1 MCTGSEKKRS
11 AWDTTRYLVPQP
23 MWLMGLVCMGGTL
36 VFTALADVQPILVIE
51 LIFTLALRA
60 PVCSGSWRW
69 SIRQEGHRNPTLT
82 GWIVALARRDLLIV
96 LLLVLSTA
104 LLEALSAD
112 GPLAVSQ
119 PALFIVDRLTSIAI
133 GIELFGEQ
141 INNSPLGT
149 AFEMLF
155 PVAMCAGWCSCPHG
169 CRPTWG
175 PEANAHPA
183 WSSPVMLRQAPYEQ
197 TGSGWECPC
206 TVRPMNMCE
215 RPGGFEQPDLRIKY
229 PLPHL

>member
-1 MCTGSEKKRS
+1 M
-11 AWDTTRYLVPQP
+11 
-23 MWLMGLVCMGGTL
+23 
-36 VFTALADVQPILVIE
+36 
-51 LIFTLALRA
+51 
-60 PVCSGSWRW
+60 
-69 SIRQEGHRNPTLT
+69 
-82 GWIVALARRDLLIV
+82 ALARRDLLIV

-155 PVAMCAGWCSCPHG
+155 PVAMCAGGAHVHMGAGPHG
-169 CRPTWG
+169 GPKQTLTPHGRRP
-175 PEANAHPA
+175 
-183 WSSPVMLRQAPYEQ
+183 
-197 TGSGWECPC
+197 
-206 TVRPMNMCE
+206 
-215 RPGGFEQPDLRIKY
+215 
-229 PLPHL
+229 

>member
-60 PVCSGSWRW
+60 PVCSDSWRW

-112 GPLAVSQ
+112 GPLAVAQ

-155 PVAMCAGWCSCPHG
+155 PVAMCAGGAHVHMGAGPHG
-169 CRPTWG
+169 GPKQTLTPHGRRP
-175 PEANAHPA
+175 
-183 WSSPVMLRQAPYEQ
+183 
-197 TGSGWECPC
+197 
-206 TVRPMNMCE
+206 
-215 RPGGFEQPDLRIKY
+215 
-229 PLPHL
+229 

>member
-141 INNSPLGT
+141 STTRPS
-149 AFEMLF
+149 APRSRCSF
-155 PVAMCAGWCSCPHG
+155 PWPCARGGAHVHMGAGPHRGPKQTLTPHG
-169 CRPTWG
+169 RRP
-175 PEANAHPA
+175 
-183 WSSPVMLRQAPYEQ
+183 
-197 TGSGWECPC
+197 
-206 TVRPMNMCE
+206 
-215 RPGGFEQPDLRIKY
+215 
-229 PLPHL
+229 